1 MQERQQDKF
10 QEKTKNFFLLKKLQE
25 SAPGNLIGTTVTEGN
40 IDKALRRFKKTVK
53 ESGIILELFSRREF
67 TKPSIIKR
75 KQKKEARY
83 RQRRHDE
90 ETY

>member
-1 MQERQQDKF
+1 MHIEKSH
-10 QEKTKNFFLLKKLQE
+10 QEKTKNFFLLKKLAE
-25 SAPGNLIGTTVTEGN
+25 SSPGNLLGTTVTDGN

-53 ESGIILELFSRREF
+53 DSGIVLEMFNRREF

-90 ETY
+90 ESY

>member
-1 MQERQQDKF
+1 MQT
-10 QEKTKNFFLLKKLQE
+10 EKPKSFFYLKKLQE
-25 SAPGNLIGTTVTEGN
+25 SAPGNLLGTTVTEGN
-40 IDKALRRFKKTVK
+40 IDKALRRFKKTIK
-53 ESGIILELFSRREF
+53 DSGMILELFSRREF
-67 TKPSIIKR
+67 TKPSIVKR

>member
-67 TKPSIIKR
+67 IKPSIVKR

>member
-1 MQERQQDKF
+1 
-10 QEKTKNFFLLKKLQE
+10 L
-25 SAPGNLIGTTVTEGN
+25 VTEGN
-40 IDKALRRFKKTVK
+40 IDKALRRFKKTIK
-53 ESGIILELFSRREF
+53 DSGMVLELFSRREF
-67 TKPSIIKR
+67 TKPSIVKR